1 MPASLRNGLKTV
13 NAERSTE
20 CDNSPMKI
28 LRLATRESTLA
39 LWQTNY
45 VAKLLRLAHPDLI
58 VELVPMTTRG
68 DQLLDV
74 SLSKIGGK
82 GLFLKELEVAMHEGR
97 ADAAVHSLKDV
108 PMQLDDEFELAA
120 VLKRDNPFD
129 AFISANYASL
139 DELPIGAT
147 VGTSSQ
153 RRQVQL
159 KQLRPDIQIKDL
171 RGNINTRL
179 AKCANGDFD
188 AIILACAGLERLG
201 LQSQIR
207 QELKPD
213 IWWPAVAQGAI
224 AIESLSAKPEVSA
237 LFAALNDKPTE
248 LRVRAERAMNK
259 ELHGSCQVP
268 VAAYAEIDGEHMR
281 LTGWVGN
288 ADSFRSISASAFGVA
303 HEPEGLGRAVAEK
316 LFARGAAEL
325 LNLS

>member
-1 MPASLRNGLKTV
+1 
-13 NAERSTE
+13 
-20 CDNSPMKI
+20 MKI

-45 VAKLLRLAHPDLI
+45 VAKLLRAAHPNLT

-201 LQSQIR
+201 LHEQIR
-207 QELKPD
+207 QELKPE

-224 AIESLSAKPEVSA
+224 AIESLSAKPDVSA
-237 LFAALNDKPTE
+237 LFAALNDQPTE

-268 VAAYAEIDGEHMR
+268 IAAYAEFDGDYLR
-281 LTGWVGN
+281 LTGWVGS
-288 ADSFRSISASAFGVA
+288 AEDFSSISATAFGVA
-303 HEPEGLGRAVAEK
+303 CEPEGLGRLVAEK
-316 LFARGAAEL
+316 LFARGAAKL
-325 LNLS
+325 LKI

>member
-1 MPASLRNGLKTV
+1 
-13 NAERSTE
+13 
-20 CDNSPMKI
+20 MKI
-28 LRLATRESTLA
+28 LRLATRESALA
-39 LWQTNY
+39 LWQTEY
-45 VAKLLRLAHPDLI
+45 VAKLLRTAHPELT

-68 DQLLDV
+68 DQILDV

-82 GLFLKELEVAMHEGR
+82 GLFLKELEVAMQEGR

-108 PMQLDDEFELAA
+108 PMQLESDFEIAA

-129 AFISANYASL
+129 AFISSHYACL
-139 DELPIGAT
+139 NDLPIGGV

-159 KQLRPDIQIKDL
+159 MQLRPDIKIKDL

-179 AKCANGDFD
+179 AKCENGDFD

-201 LQSQIR
+201 MHEQIR

-213 IWWPAVAQGAI
+213 VWWPAVAQGAI
-224 AIESLSAKPEVSA
+224 AIESLSAKPEITT

-259 ELHGSCQVP
+259 QLHGSCQVP
-268 VAAYAEIDGEHMR
+268 VAAYAEIDGESMT

-288 ADSFRSISASAFGVA
+288 VAQVRSITATAEGLA
-303 HEPEGLGRAVAEK
+303 NEPEALGQKVADM
-316 LFARGAAEL
+316 LFAQGAAEL
-325 LNLS
+325 LNI

>member
-1 MPASLRNGLKTV
+1 MNT
-13 NAERSTE
+13 
-20 CDNSPMKI
+20 
-28 LRLATRESTLA
+28 LRLATRESALA
-39 LWQTNY
+39 LWQTNH
-45 VAKLLRLAHPDLI
+45 VAGLLRAAHPGLN

-82 GLFLKELEVAMHEGR
+82 GLFLKELEVAMLEGR

-108 PMQLDDEFELAA
+108 PMQLDEGFELAA

-129 AFISANYASL
+129 AFISEKFSGI
-139 DELPIGAT
+139 DELPIGAV

-159 KQLRPDIQIKDL
+159 KQLRPDIQIRDL

-201 LQSQIR
+201 LQERIR
-207 QELKPD
+207 AELKPD
-213 IWWPAVAQGAI
+213 AWWPAVAQGAI
-224 AIESLSAKPEVSA
+224 AVESLAAKPEITA
-237 LFAALNDKPTE
+237 LFVALNDKPTE

-259 ELHGSCQVP
+259 ALHGSCQVP
-268 VAAYAEIDGEHMR
+268 VAAYAEIHGDAMR
-281 LTGWVGN
+281 LTGWVGDATN
-288 ADSFRSISASAFGVA
+288 IRSISANAEGVVGQ
-303 HEPEGLGRAVAEK
+303 PEALGQTVADM
-316 LFARGAAEL
+316 LFAQGAAEL
-325 LNLS
+325 LNI

>member
-1 MPASLRNGLKTV
+1 
-13 NAERSTE
+13 
-20 CDNSPMKI
+20 MKI
-28 LRLATRESTLA
+28 IRLATRESALA
-39 LWQTNY
+39 LWQTNH
-45 VAKLLRLAHPDLI
+45 VATLLRNAHANLT
-58 VELVPMTTRG
+58 VELVPMSTRG

-82 GLFLKELEVAMHEGR
+82 GLFLKELEVAMQEGR

-108 PMQLDDEFELAA
+108 PMQLENEFELAA

-129 AFISANYASL
+129 ALISSHYACL
-139 DELPIGAT
+139 NDLPIGGV

-159 KQLRPDIQIKDL
+159 MQLRPDIKIKDL

-201 LQSQIR
+201 LQEQIR
-207 QELKPD
+207 QQLKPSA
-213 IWWPAVAQGAI
+213 WWPAVAQGAI
-224 AIESLSAKPEVSA
+224 AVESLRAKPEITA

-259 ELHGSCQVP
+259 QLHGSCQVP
-268 VAAYAEIDGEHMR
+268 VAAYAEINGDAMT

-288 ADSFRSISASAFGVA
+288 AAQVLSITAYAKGVA
-303 HEPEGLGRAVAEK
+303 NEPEALGQLVAEM
-316 LFARGAAEL
+316 LFAQGAAEL
-325 LNLS
+325 LNIS

>member
-1 MPASLRNGLKTV
+1 
-13 NAERSTE
+13 
-20 CDNSPMKI
+20 MKI

-45 VAKLLRLAHPDLI
+45 VAKLLRAAHPNLT

-82 GLFLKELEVAMHEGR
+82 GLFLKELEVAMQEGR

-129 AFISANYASL
+129 AFISTSYASL

-224 AIESLSAKPEVSA
+224 AIESLSAQPEVSA
-237 LFAALNDKPTE
+237 LFAALNDNATE

-268 VAAYAEIDGEHMR
+268 IAAYAEIEGDYVR

-288 ADSFRSISASAFGVA
+288 AEDFTSISATAFGVA
-303 HEPEGLGRAVAEK
+303 SEPEGLGRLVAEK
-316 LFARGAAEL
+316 LFARGAANIL
-325 LNLS
+325 KI

>member
-1 MPASLRNGLKTV
+1 
-13 NAERSTE
+13 
-20 CDNSPMKI
+20 MKI
-28 LRLATRESTLA
+28 IRLATRESALA
-39 LWQTNY
+39 LWQTQY
-45 VAKLLRLAHPDLI
+45 VAKLLRTAHPELT

-82 GLFLKELEVAMHEGR
+82 GLFLKELEVAMQEGR

-108 PMQLDDEFELAA
+108 PMQLESDFEIAA

-129 AFISANYASL
+129 AFISSHYACL
-139 DELPIGAT
+139 NDLPIGGV

-159 KQLRPDIQIKDL
+159 MQLRPDIKIKDL

-179 AKCANGDFD
+179 AKCENGDFD

-201 LQSQIR
+201 MHEQIR

-213 IWWPAVAQGAI
+213 LWWPAVAQGAI
-224 AIESLSAKPEVSA
+224 AIESLSSKPEITA

-259 ELHGSCQVP
+259 QLHGSCQVP
-268 VAAYAEIDGEHMR
+268 VAAYAEIDGESMT

-288 ADSFRSISASAFGVA
+288 VAQALSITASAEGLA
-303 HEPEGLGRAVAEK
+303 AEPEALGQKVADM
-316 LFARGAAEL
+316 LFAQGAAEL
-325 LNLS
+325 LNIS

>member
-1 MPASLRNGLKTV
+1 
-13 NAERSTE
+13 
-20 CDNSPMKI
+20 MKI
-28 LRLATRESTLA
+28 LRLATRESALA
-39 LWQTNY
+39 LWQTEY
-45 VAKLLRLAHPDLI
+45 VAKLLRTAHPELK

-68 DQLLDV
+68 DQILDV

-82 GLFLKELEVAMHEGR
+82 GLFLKELEVAMQEGR

-108 PMQLDDEFELAA
+108 PMQLESDFEIAA

-129 AFISANYASL
+129 AFISSHYACL
-139 DELPIGAT
+139 NDLPIGGV

-159 KQLRPDIQIKDL
+159 MQLRPDIKIKDL

-179 AKCANGDFD
+179 AKCENGDFD

-201 LQSQIR
+201 MHEQIR

-213 IWWPAVAQGAI
+213 LWWPAVAQGAI
-224 AIESLSAKPEVSA
+224 AIESLSSKPEITA

-259 ELHGSCQVP
+259 QLHGSCQVP
-268 VAAYAEIDGEHMR
+268 VAAYAEIDGESMT

-288 ADSFRSISASAFGVA
+288 VAQALSITASAEGLA
-303 HEPEGLGRAVAEK
+303 AEPEALGQKVADM
-316 LFARGAAEL
+316 LFAQGAAEL
-325 LNLS
+325 LNIS

>member
-1 MPASLRNGLKTV
+1 MIT
-13 NAERSTE
+13 
-20 CDNSPMKI
+20 
-28 LRLATRESTLA
+28 LRLATRESALA
-39 LWQTNY
+39 LWQTRH
-45 VAKLLRLAHPDLI
+45 VAALLRAAHPGLG

-82 GLFLKELEVAMHEGR
+82 GLFLKELEVAMLEGR

-108 PMQLDDEFELAA
+108 PMQLDAGFELAA

-129 AFISANYASL
+129 AFISNQFGTL
-139 DELPIGAT
+139 DDLPTGAV

-159 KQLRPDIQIKDL
+159 KQRRPDIRIKDL

-179 AKCANGDFD
+179 AKCAAGDFD

-201 LQSQIR
+201 LQERIR
-207 QELKPD
+207 SELKPD
-213 IWWPAVAQGAI
+213 GWWPAVAQGAI
-224 AIESLSAKPEVSA
+224 AVETLSAKPEITA
-237 LFAALNDKPTE
+237 LFTALNDRPTE

-268 VAAYAEIDGEHMR
+268 VAAYAEIHGDAMT
-281 LTGWVGN
+281 LTGWVGD
-288 ADSFRSISASAFGVA
+288 AAAVRSISASAQGHA
-303 HEPEGLGRAVAEK
+303 AEPESLGRKVAES
-316 LFARGAAEL
+316 LFAQGAAEYL
-325 LNLS
+325 KIAR

>member
-1 MPASLRNGLKTV
+1 
-13 NAERSTE
+13 
-20 CDNSPMKI
+20 MKI
-28 LRLATRESTLA
+28 LRLATRESALA
-39 LWQTNY
+39 LWQTQY
-45 VAKLLRLAHPDLI
+45 VAKLLRTAHPELT

-82 GLFLKELEVAMHEGR
+82 GLFLKELEVAMQEGR

-108 PMQLDDEFELAA
+108 PMQLESDFEITA

-129 AFISANYASL
+129 AFISSHYACL
-139 DELPIGAT
+139 NDLPIGGV

-159 KQLRPDIQIKDL
+159 MQLRPDIKIKEL

-179 AKCANGDFD
+179 AKCENGDFD

-201 LQSQIR
+201 LHEQIR

-213 IWWPAVAQGAI
+213 LWWPAVAQGAI
-224 AIESLSAKPEVSA
+224 AIESLSSKPEIAA

-259 ELHGSCQVP
+259 QLHGSCQVP
-268 VAAYAEIDGEHMR
+268 VAAYAEIVGEAMT

-288 ADSFRSISASAFGVA
+288 VAQARSITTSAEGLAA
-303 HEPEGLGRAVAEK
+303 EPEVLGQKIAEM
-316 LFARGAAEL
+316 LFAQGAAEL
-325 LNLS
+325 LNIS

>member
-1 MPASLRNGLKTV
+1 MIT
-13 NAERSTE
+13 
-20 CDNSPMKI
+20 
-28 LRLATRESTLA
+28 LRLATRESALA
-39 LWQTNY
+39 LWQTNH
-45 VAKLLRLAHPDLI
+45 VAGLLRAAHPGLN

-82 GLFLKELEVAMHEGR
+82 GLFLKELEVAMLEGR

-108 PMQLDDEFELAA
+108 PMQLDAGFGLAA

-129 AFISANYASL
+129 AFISEKFSGI
-139 DELPIGAT
+139 DELPIGAV

-201 LQSQIR
+201 MHERVR
-207 QELKPD
+207 QELQPQL
-213 IWWPAVAQGAI
+213 WWPAVAQGAI
-224 AIESLSAKPEVSA
+224 AIESLSAQPKISA
-237 LFAALNDKPTE
+237 LFAALNHKPTE

-259 ELHGSCQVP
+259 QLHGSCQVP
-268 VAAYAEIDGEHMR
+268 VAAYAEIHGDAMTM
-281 LTGWVGN
+281 TGWVGDAAN
-288 ADSFRSISASAFGVA
+288 IRSISARAEGVA
-303 HEPEGLGRAVAEK
+303 NEPEALGQTVADM
-316 LFARGAAEL
+316 LFAQGAAEL
-325 LNLS
+325 LNIR

>member
-1 MPASLRNGLKTV
+1 
-13 NAERSTE
+13 
-20 CDNSPMKI
+20 MKI
-28 LRLATRESTLA
+28 IRLATRESALA
-39 LWQTNY
+39 LWQTRH
-45 VAKLLRLAHPDLI
+45 VATLLQTAHPQLR

-82 GLFLKELEVAMHEGR
+82 GLFLKELEVAMQEGR

-108 PMQLDDEFELAA
+108 PMQLDVEFELAA

-129 AFISANYASL
+129 AFISPHFASL
-139 DELPIGAT
+139 DDLPIGA
-147 VGTSSQ
+147 VLGTSSQ

-179 AKCANGDFD
+179 AKCAKGDFD

-201 LQSQIR
+201 LHEQIR

-213 IWWPAVAQGAI
+213 MWWPAVAQGAI
-224 AIESLSAKPEVSA
+224 AVESLSAHPEISA

-259 ELHGSCQVP
+259 QLHGSCQVP
-268 VAAYAEIDGEHMR
+268 VAAYAEINGDAMA
-281 LTGWVGN
+281 LTGWVGD
-288 ADSFRSISASAFGVA
+288 ATHIRSILAYAEGLA
-303 HEPEGLGRAVAEK
+303 NEPEALGQKVANM
-316 LFARGAAEL
+316 LFAQGAAEL
-325 LNLS
+325 LNIA

>member
-1 MPASLRNGLKTV
+1 MNT
-13 NAERSTE
+13 
-20 CDNSPMKI
+20 
-28 LRLATRESTLA
+28 LRLATRESALA
-39 LWQTNY
+39 LWQTNH
-45 VAKLLRLAHPDLI
+45 VAGLLRAAHPGLN

-82 GLFLKELEVAMHEGR
+82 GLFLKELEVAMLEGR

-108 PMQLDDEFELAA
+108 PMQLDEGFELAA

-129 AFISANYASL
+129 AFISEKFSGI
-139 DELPIGAT
+139 DELPIGAV

-159 KQLRPDIQIKDL
+159 KQLRPDIQIRDL

-201 LQSQIR
+201 LQERIR
-207 QELKPD
+207 AELKPD
-213 IWWPAVAQGAI
+213 AWWPAVAQGAI
-224 AIESLSAKPEVSA
+224 AVESLAAKPEITA
-237 LFAALNDKPTE
+237 LFVALNDKPTE

-259 ELHGSCQVP
+259 ALHGSCQVP
-268 VAAYAEIDGEHMR
+268 VAAYAEIHGDAMR
-281 LTGWVGN
+281 LTGWVGDATN
-288 ADSFRSISASAFGVA
+288 IRSISANAEGVVDQ
-303 HEPEGLGRAVAEK
+303 PEALGQTVADM
-316 LFARGAAEL
+316 LFAQGAAEL
-325 LNLS
+325 LKIP